1 MPEPWSQK
9 SFRKRIRHPPCILDL
24 LHHGVPSDV
33 ECDTAHL
40 LLVRYV
46 VTKGLSDVQ
55 GEKNGADDD
64 TEFGLL
70 WGLEGGTRCP
80 EVYEMPFTGSKNSR
94 RYCWNCEDIWS
105 CKRLRER
112 PACTGWNCEYH
123 QARPIKE
130 PNYERSED
138 HASMEEEILTYLLN
152 DPDSVTE
159 ALRLGLRSEG
169 FADEYVSRGGIRLP
183 FNRVLWHAC
192 RYLAYHDRQNTM
204 QRNF

>member
-1 MPEPWSQK
+1 MSNQNVEPWSQK

-55 GEKNGADDD
+55 GRKMAQTMIRNSVF
-64 TEFGLL
+64 FG
-70 WGLEGGTRCP
+70 GSR
-80 EVYEMPFTGSKNSR
+80 EVHDAQKFMKCLSQARENSR

-112 PACTGWNCEYH
+112 PACTGWNCE
-123 QARPIKE
+123 
-130 PNYERSED
+130 
-138 HASMEEEILTYLLN
+138 
-152 DPDSVTE
+152 
-159 ALRLGLRSEG
+159 
-169 FADEYVSRGGIRLP
+169 
-183 FNRVLWHAC
+183 VLSS
-192 RYLAYHDRQNTM
+192 
-204 QRNF
+204 

>member
-1 MPEPWSQK
+1 
-9 SFRKRIRHPPCILDL
+9 
-24 LHHGVPSDV
+24 VPSDI
-33 ECDTAHL
+33 ESDTAHL

-55 GEKNGADDD
+55 GRKMAQTMIRNSVF
-64 TEFGLL
+64 FG
-70 WGLEGGTRCP
+70 GSG
-80 EVYEMPFTGSKNSR
+80 EVRDAQKFMECLSQARENPRG
-94 RYCWNCEDIWS
+94 YCWNCEDIWS

-112 PACTGWNCEYH
+112 PACTGWNCEYY

-138 HASMEEEILTYLLN
+138 QASMEEDILTYLLN

-169 FADEYVSRGGIRLP
+169 FADEYVSRGGIRSLLIACCGT
-183 FNRVLWHAC
+183 RVTISPITTD
-192 RYLAYHDRQNTM
+192 RYDAAQSLASSREALRCART
-204 QRNF
+204 